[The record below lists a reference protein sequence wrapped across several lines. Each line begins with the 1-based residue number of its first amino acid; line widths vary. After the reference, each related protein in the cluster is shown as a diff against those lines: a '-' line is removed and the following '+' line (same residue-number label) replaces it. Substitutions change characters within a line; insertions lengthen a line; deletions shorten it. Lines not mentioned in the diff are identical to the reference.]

1 MIKSILQKR
10 YTKKIK
16 NINLNGDDIADIAT
30 AIVDEFIDDGLCPN
44 YGDKAENPSDETHFE
59 YEDII
64 RDHLE
69 TLFKIKENEN

>member
-1 MIKSILQKR
+1 MIKSDLQKR

-16 NINLNGDDIADIAT
+16 NINLNIDDINDIAT
-30 AIVDEFIDDGLCPN
+30 TIVDEFIDDGLCPN
-44 YGDKAENPSDETHFE
+44 YGDKAKNPSDETHFE

-69 TLFKIKENEN
+69 TLFKIKEK